1 MLIGLLAGVFWALDT
16 VIIGTVIQVGNE
28 NLREVLLN
36 PIIAGGIHDIF
47 AAVWIFMYLKCKNKL
62 SSVYEKI
69 KTKSGSVVILAAL
82 LGGPIGMTCY
92 VSAINHIGA
101 GYTAVISSTFPAVGA
116 VMAWLFLK
124 EYMSIMQIVGTVL
137 CILGIMSMGY
147 LPYIGISESVSLIGV
162 LYAVLCC
169 FSWASEA
176 VICSWGMKNNV
187 IDEEIALLIRE
198 WSSAIMYVILI
209 CSMFREELFFI
220 YNNFEGT
227 SFLYI
232 FLASMF
238 GILSYLCYY
247 RTIRNKGVCTGMVL
261 DVTYSVWA
269 IIFSSF
275 IFNSKTTVWGNI
287 LSVII
292 IIGSILSV
300 KRNNINS

>member
-47 AAVWIFMYLKCKNKL
+47 AAIWIFMYLKCKNKL
-62 SSVYEKI
+62 SCVFEKI
-69 KTKSGSVVILAAL
+69 KTKSGLVVILAAL

-124 EYMSIMQIVGTVL
+124 EYMNIIQIVGTVL
-137 CILGIMSMGY
+137 CVWGIMIMGY
-147 LPYIGISESVSLIGV
+147 LPYIGLSESISLSGV
-162 LYAVLCC
+162 LYAVLCSL
-169 FSWASEA
+169 SWASEA
-176 VICSWGMKNNV
+176 VICSWGMKSNL

-198 WSSAIMYVILI
+198 WSSAIMYFILI
-209 CSMFREELFFI
+209 CGMFSEEIFFI
-220 YNNFEGT
+220 YNNFESA
-227 SFLYI
+227 SFIYI
-232 FLASMF
+232 FFASMF

-247 RTIRNKGVCTGMVL
+247 RTIRKKGVCTGMVL

-275 IFNSKTTVWGNI
+275 ILDYKTTIAENI
-287 LSVII
+287 LSLII

-300 KRNNINS
+300 KRNGDI